1 MPVDFY
7 TLKQKAAQNTLKPQ
21 VTAGNST
28 YSVGIVNS
36 KYNGKRVSLSKALSS
51 KLELSDTAA
60 FMPIAEDRVLLI
72 GKSLSF
78 CEPIVGKLSGGDK
91 KFCYNSGLVLTLTEE
106 FGLDFSSCTSKSY
119 SKIQIQKDESGEMI
133 AIVSI
138 A

>member
-1 MPVDFY
+1 MLVDFY
-7 TLKQKAAQNTLKPQ
+7 ALKQKAAQNTLKPQ
-21 VTAGNST
+21 VTAGSST

-36 KYNGKRVSLSKALSS
+36 KYNGKRVSLSS

-119 SKIQIQKDESGEMI
+119 NKIQIQKDESGEMI